1 MQKIEFTKMHGLG
14 NDFVIIDRRSKKIE
28 INDNLIQKLS
38 DRKTGAGCDQLITI
52 NDTKS
57 KNVDISIDI
66 FNPAG
71 DKAEACG
78 NGTRCVAKMLFD
90 ENNEKET
97 LKILSDAGAL
107 IAKKTGDE
115 ISVNMGKM
123 TTCWKKIPL
132 SEEMDPLNIPIEVEG
147 FDKGVAVNIG
157 NPHIVFFGKSIQNI
171 NLNEIGPKI
180 EKHKF
185 FPNKTN
191 VEFIE
196 VINSN
201 KIKMKVWERG
211 VGITLAC
218 GSGACAAVYAGWKK
232 KLIEQ
237 NSEVQ
242 VEKGSLHINI
252 VNEEAIMTGPA
263 EISYNGYIQI

>member
-14 NDFVIIDRRSKKIE
+14 NDFVIIDRRSNKIE

-38 DRKTGAGCDQLITI
+38 DRRTGAGCDQLITI
-52 NDTKS
+52 NNPLSD
-57 KNVDISIDI
+57 NADASIDI

-78 NGTRCVAKMLFD
+78 NGTRCVAKILFD
-90 ENNEKET
+90 ENNKKET
-97 LKILSDAGAL
+97 LKILSDAGTL
-107 IAKKTGDE
+107 IAKKAGDE

-123 TTCWKKIPL
+123 TTDWKEIPL
-132 SEEMDPLNIPIEVEG
+132 SKEMDSLNVPIEVEG

-157 NPHIVFFGKSIQNI
+157 NPHVVFFGKSIENI
-171 NLNEIGPKI
+171 NLNQIGPKI
-180 EKHKF
+180 EKHNF

-196 VINSN
+196 ILNSN
-201 KIKMKVWERG
+201 TIKMKVWERG
-211 VGITLAC
+211 AGVTLAC

-232 KLIEQ
+232 KLIE
-237 NSEVQ
+237 SSAEVQ
-242 VEKGSLHINI
+242 LEKGSLHINI
-252 VNEEAIMTGPA
+252 IDEEAIMTGPA
-263 EISYNGYIQI
+263 EISYNGSIQI